1 MKAYITIGLPA
12 SGKTTWAKDFVE
24 KNSTDSN
31 NIVRVNNDDIR
42 AAIYADSGNY
52 DWSPKVER
60 EVRVIREDLIKERA
74 SVRADIV
81 IDNTHLNPK
90 TLEQIKSF
98 CKSEGY
104 VIEIVDF
111 RHVSLE
117 ECIRRD
123 SLREGPSK
131 VGEKVI
137 RDMYTKFMS
146 DSLDRNVPEWNPNSL
161 PDCIIVDIDGTLAKM
176 KDRGPYEEHKVYQD
190 DVRKHVLFTIA
201 SMMTANPELKV
212 FVFSGRSEACLGET
226 IIWINEKCDLV
237 VDNYLNWNFK
247 NDCVPDYSV
256 ELHMR
261 KVGDKRRDSL
271 VKMDLYNEYVK
282 DKYNTIVVF
291 DDRPQVIRECW
302 KALNLPVFQCGLIDV
317 EF

>member
-1 MKAYITIGLPA
+1 
-12 SGKTTWAKDFVE
+12 
-24 KNSTDSN
+24 
-31 NIVRVNNDDIR
+31 
-42 AAIYADSGNY
+42 
-52 DWSPKVER
+52 
-60 EVRVIREDLIKERA
+60 
-74 SVRADIV
+74 
-81 IDNTHLNPK
+81 
-90 TLEQIKSF
+90 
-98 CKSEGY
+98 
-104 VIEIVDF
+104 
-111 RHVSLE
+111 
-117 ECIRRD
+117 
-123 SLREGPSK
+123 LREGPSK

-146 DSLDRNVPEWNPNSL
+146 DSLDRNLPEWNPNSL

-212 FVFSGRSEACLGET
+212 FVFSGRSESCLTET
-226 IIWINEKCDLV
+226 VRWITDKCDFV
-237 VDNYLNWNFK
+237 VDNYLCNS
-247 NDCVPDYSV
+247 DSDYSV

-271 VKMDLYNEYVK
+271 VKTDLYNEYVK

>member
-12 SGKTTWAKDFVE
+12 SGKSTWAKDFCE
-24 KNSTDSN
+24 KNSTDEN
-31 NIVRVNNDDIR
+31 IIVRINNDDIR
-42 AAIYADSGNY
+42 NAIYESLGHRN
-52 DWSPKVER
+52 WSPKIEDA
-60 EVRVIREDLIKERA
+60 VRVNREMLIVARA
-74 SVRADIV
+74 LVKADIV

-90 TLEQIKSF
+90 TLKSTKES
-98 CKSEGY
+98 CEKLGY

-123 SLREGPSK
+123 SLRDEFAQ

-137 RDMYTKFMS
+137 RNMYNQFMKTPV
-146 DSLDRNVPEWNPNSL
+146 DRDLPAWIPNKL
-161 PDCIIVDIDGTLAKM
+161 PDCIIVDIDGTMAQM
-176 KDRGPYEEHKVYQD
+176 KDRGPYDEHKVYQD
-190 DVRKHVLFTIA
+190 DVRQHVLFTII

-212 FVFSGRSEACLGET
+212 FVFSGRSEKALEPT
-226 IIWINEKCDLV
+226 VRWTNDKCGLEV
-237 VDNYLNWNFK
+237 ENHKTNFTS
-247 NDCVPDYSV
+247 DYCV

-261 KVGDKRRDSL
+261 KEGDRRRDSL
-271 VKMDLYNEYVK
+271 VKKELFDLYVK
-282 DKYNTIVVF
+282 DKYNVIVVF

-302 KALNLPVFQCGLIDV
+302 KELNLPVFQCGLIDV

>member
-24 KNSTDSN
+24 KNSTHAH
-31 NIVRVNNDDIR
+31 IVMRINNDDIR
-42 AAIYADSGNY
+42 AAIYEDSGNS
-52 DWSPKVER
+52 DWSPAVEK
-60 EVRVIREDLIKERA
+60 EVRVIREELIKSRA
-74 SVRADIV
+74 WDGADIV

-98 CKSEGY
+98 CESEGY

-123 SLREGPSK
+123 SLREGSSK

-137 RDMYTKFMS
+137 RDMYNKFMS
-146 DSLDRNVPEWNPNSL
+146 DSLDRNLPEWNPNSL

-176 KDRGPYEEHKVYQD
+176 KDRGPYDEDKVYND
-190 DVRKHVLFTIA
+190 DVRNHVLTTVKALKMIH
-201 SMMTANPELKV
+201 PEFKV
-212 FVFSGRSEACLGET
+212 FIFTGRSEKCSKQT
-226 IIWINEKCDLV
+226 IKWLEDKCSFFVSNYHDEEDHFRIN
-237 VDNYLNWNFK
+237 
-247 NDCVPDYSV
+247 V

-302 KALNLPVFQCGLIDV
+302 KVLNLPVFQCGLIDV